1 MNSIKKKLLS
11 LVLAAGM
18 TFSALPVSAYADNE
32 KIQGRQTSLS
42 ELYSNLNNDP
52 SAYDEYY
59 GSATLEEVLAELC
72 GDYVPLSSSNGIS
85 FPYKS
90 NNGSFC
96 IDETGKARNFYIYYP
111 VTVIEVT
118 EGTELP
124 VEEIQHESAEMGFK
138 PPQLTKVGNTYR
150 LKEVESQD
158 ALFCVLNQ
166 LADCENVVSVT
177 ENIALYE
184 DTANYVSMYGI
195 YIGKAKL
202 SESEMAEFLDKMSAL
217 DPQESTS
224 DASLAETRKKGYRYF
239 FSFGENRSREQK
251 DIYEAYKYLADT
263 GLSYETMWYKTLLAM
278 PETPVY
284 FCHRDYTVG
293 QKYDYEKPP
302 VISETERPAVTESEE
317 SEQKRENL
325 SDVWSK
331 VKRPTPE
338 LDAQYK
344 AMTLDEA
351 FDDFCGSYIDL
362 SSYYED
368 ELYPSNREKIMFKVD
383 DNGRT
388 HIAVV
393 RGIETVVKV
402 REGTELPIEQ
412 LFEDIKTDGRNTLTI
427 SKNNDTY
434 RIRNAPSKD
443 VMNVLLEKLKK
454 CDNVVSIEEHYV
466 VYEDWANYP
475 CYSELYIDSR
485 LPEGSSLTKEDI
497 LENLATLD
505 LKEMTDDTYIEYLFR
520 RENDWAF
527 LIGDDR
533 SRDGKE
539 LYNAI
544 KYLADNG
551 ISYDLPCGTTELAIE
566 STKVYYCSRPV
577 LINGLSGDAN
587 ADGELDMSDAVMIMQ
602 SLANPNKY
610 GIKAAKGIT
619 AQGLKNAD
627 ANGDGLTTNDA
638 LAIQE
643 QLLGLSEKEVLPPDC
658 AEPSER
664 TPEL

>member
-52 SAYDEYY
+52 SAYVEYY

-96 IDETGKARNFYIYYP
+96 IDETGKARNFFIYYP

-124 VEEIQHESAEMGFK
+124 VDEIQHGSAEMGFK

-150 LKEVESQD
+150 LKEMESQD
-158 ALFCVLNQ
+158 ALYCVLNQ
-166 LADCENVVSVT
+166 LADYENVVSIT

-195 YIGKAKL
+195 YIGKTKL
-202 SESEMAEFLDKMSAL
+202 SDPEMAELLDKMSAL
-217 DPQESTS
+217 DLQENTDDS
-224 DASLAETRKKGYRYF
+224 SLANTRKKGYRYSF
-239 FSFGENRSREQK
+239 TFGENRSKERK
-251 DIYEAYKYLADT
+251 DIYEAFRYLADT

-278 PETPVY
+278 LNTEVY

-293 QKYDYEKPP
+293 QKYDYENP
-302 VISETERPAVTESEE
+302 PAVNETDESG
-317 SEQKRENL
+317 QKGEYL
-325 SDVWSK
+325 AELWSK
-331 VKRPTPE
+331 VKNPTPE
-338 LDAQYK
+338 LDAKYK

-351 FDDFCGSYIDL
+351 FDDICGSYVDL
-362 SSYYED
+362 SSYYEN
-368 ELYPSNREKIMFKVD
+368 ELYSADKNKMLFKVD
-383 DNGRT
+383 ENGRT

-393 RGIETVVKV
+393 RGVETVVKV
-402 REGTELPIEQ
+402 REGTELPGLE
-412 LFEDIKTDGRNTLTI
+412 LFEGIEADGYNLMSI
-427 SKNNDTY
+427 SKNDNTY
-434 RIRNAPSKD
+434 RIRCVPNKKG
-443 VMNVLLEKLKK
+443 MNTLLEKLRSY
-454 CDNVVSIEEHYV
+454 DNVLSIEEHYI
-466 VYEDWANYP
+466 VYEDKANSPAYTV
-475 CYSELYIDSR
+475 LFIDSR
-485 LPEGSSLTKEDI
+485 LPEGSGLTKEDI
-497 LENLATLD
+497 LEKLSALD
-505 LKEMTDDTYIEYLFR
+505 LQEMTDDTYIEFLFK

-539 LYNAI
+539 LYNAM
-544 KYLADNG
+544 KYLSDNG
-551 ISYDLPCGTTELAIE
+551 IGYELPCGSTEVGIISAE
-566 STKVYYCSRPV
+566 VYYCSRPV
-577 LINGLSGDAN
+577 IVNGITGDAN
-587 ADGELDMSDAVMIMQ
+587 TDGEIDMSDAVMIMQ
-602 SLANPNKY
+602 SLANPDKY
-610 GIKAAKGIT
+610 GIKAANGIT
-619 AQGLKNAD
+619 AQGLQNGD

-638 LAIQE
+638 LAVQLK
-643 QLLGLSEKEVLPPDC
+643 LLGLE
-658 AEPSER
+658 
-664 TPEL
+664 

>member
-18 TFSALPVSAYADNE
+18 TFSLLPVSANADNE
-32 KIQGRQTSLS
+32 KIQGRQISLS
-42 ELYSNLNNDP
+42 DLYSELRNDP

-59 GSATLEEVLAELC
+59 SSATLDEVLEELC
-72 GDYVPLSSSNGIS
+72 GDYVPLSSSNGSS

-90 NNGSFC
+90 NSGSFC
-96 IDETGKARNFYIYYP
+96 IDENGKARNFFIYYP

-124 VEEIQHESAEMGFK
+124 VDEIRHDAAGMGFK
-138 PPQLTKVGNTYR
+138 PPQFTKDGNTYK

-158 ALFCVLNQ
+158 ALYYVLNQ
-166 LADCENVVSVT
+166 LADYENIVSVT
-177 ENIALYE
+177 EHIALYE

-195 YIGKAKL
+195 YIGKTKL
-202 SESEMAEFLDKMSAL
+202 SDSEMTELLDKMSAL
-217 DPQESTS
+217 DLQEKNDDS
-224 DASLAETRKKGYRYF
+224 SLANTMKKGYRYF
-239 FSFGENRSREQK
+239 FSFGENRSKEQT
-251 DIYEAYKYLADT
+251 DIYDAFKYLADT
-263 GLSYETMWYKTLLAM
+263 GLSYETMWYKTLLGM
-278 PETPVY
+278 LETTVY
-284 FCHRDYTVG
+284 FCHRDYAVG
-293 QKYDYEKPP
+293 QKYDYENP
-302 VISETERPAVTESEE
+302 PAVPETDEI
-317 SEQKRENL
+317 EQKGENL
-325 SDVWSK
+325 VEVWSK
-331 VKRPTPE
+331 IKNPTPE

-351 FDDFCGSYIDL
+351 FDDFSGNYLDL
-362 SSYYED
+362 SSYYEN
-368 ELYPSNREKIMFKVD
+368 ELYPSNREKMLFKVD
-383 DNGRT
+383 DTGRT

-393 RGIETVVKV
+393 RGVETVVKV

-412 LFEDIKTDGRNTLTI
+412 LFEDIKIDGRNTLTI
-427 SKNNDTY
+427 GKSNDTY

-443 VMNVLLEKLKK
+443 VMNVLLEKIKK
-454 CDNVVSIEEHYV
+454 CDNVASIEEHYV

-475 CYSELYIDSR
+475 FYTVLYIDSR
-485 LPEGSSLTKEDI
+485 LPKGSSCTKEDI
-497 LENLATLD
+497 LEKLAALD
-505 LKEMTDDTYIEYLFR
+505 LQEITDDTYIEYLFR
-520 RENDWAF
+520 REYDWAF
-527 LIGDDR
+527 LIGDNR
-533 SRDGKE
+533 SQDGKE

-544 KYLADNG
+544 KYLTDNG

-566 STKVYYCSRPV
+566 NTKVYYCSRPV
-577 LINGLSGDAN
+577 LINGISGDAN
-587 ADGELDMSDAVMIMQ
+587 ADGEIDMSDAVMIMQ

-610 GIKAAKGIT
+610 GIKAANGIT

-643 QLLGLSEKEVLPPDC
+643 QLLGLSEKEIIPPDC